1 MPSDE
6 NKLAGARCRSSS
18 GRWLSMPHPV
28 RRGVVEPKGMPNSR
42 PSVGCPQPLCQ
53 VGTLGGRADI
63 MSRCP
68 SRFSPRAERPFVFV
82 EPQPEPTNQLPTK
95 ARAASASKCVA
106 DLFCGRASTAPLGR
120 MMVFFVPSR
129 NQRLVLSQLRYG
141 RWELRVRGK

>member
-6 NKLAGARCRSSS
+6 NRLAGARCRSSS

-82 EPQPEPTNQLPTK
+82 EPSQNQPTNQPTK
-95 ARAASASKCVA
+95 ARARRVGCVA
-106 DLFCGRASTAPLGR
+106 DLFVA
-120 MMVFFVPSR
+120 
-129 NQRLVLSQLRYG
+129 RLCDSMNY
-141 RWELRVRGK
+141 